1 MNEGQVD
8 LAHTVALGS
17 IDDEDHHAVQEL
29 LDSEDPALRAA
40 FIAEVRSTRE
50 ALSALTETTA
60 AKPPAALRGRL
71 LTAIAAEQPPVA
83 S

>member
-29 LDSEDPALRAA
+29 LDGEDPVLRAVFLAEVQQTKDALCTLSAVTATAPPPALRA
-40 FIAEVRSTRE
+40 
-50 ALSALTETTA
+50 
-60 AKPPAALRGRL
+60 RL
-71 LTAIAAEQPPVA
+71 LAAIAAEQPPVA

>member
-1 MNEGQVD
+1 MNEAQID

-29 LDSEDPALRAA
+29 LDGEDSVLHAE
-40 FIAEVRSTRE
+40 FIAEVRQAKD
-50 ALSALTETTA
+50 ALAALAAVTA
-60 AKPPAALRGRL
+60 TAPPAALRGRL
-71 LTAIAAEQPPVA
+71 LAAIAAEQPPVA